1 MGLEQLI
8 PALFLIAVL
17 ILILPSF
24 LKSNSE
30 YRQLFKNFFIW
41 SIIVV
46 IVVIVS
52 ILNFKWKK

>member
-1 MGLEQLI
+1 MGPEQLI
-8 PALFLIAVL
+8 PAMFLIAVL

-24 LKSNSE
+24 LKSNSA
-30 YRQLFKNFFIW
+30 YKQLFKNFFVW

-52 ILNFKWKK
+52 ILNFK